1 MVLNDFHCAQHAFQ
15 GHAYVTAVW
24 RLLTEAPLLDRSATR
39 VAFYDVD
46 EFLVLGPDAGVEEAA
61 EPTESRSPVSSLAE
75 LLASFPQ
82 DADIWRLQDVA
93 FGSSNFARKPPRG
106 TTTANFVL
114 RTNLTT
120 RSEVGNESNIAAP
133 VLHKDVSSS
142 PCATN
147 PSLLLACLNA
157 SMLKC

>member
-46 EFLVLGPDAGVEEAA
+46 EFLVLGPDAVVGAAA

-147 PSLLLACLNA
+147 PSLLACFNA
-157 SMLKC
+157 